1 MSEGEPTVNKF
12 LLIPSKKAAI
22 ALSIALLVPAAGFAA
37 TPEGNSQ
44 FNLSGIQIAQGLP
57 PLQGYVVTAP
67 AGTYMQATLQ
77 STISSEFARPG
88 DRVVATL
95 GTPLAAG
102 GSIVLPAGSQV
113 EGQVVAVEDAG
124 RLGKNGSLDIRFT
137 SAMTPTGQR
146 VPISARIQTE
156 DGTGV
161 LKGGS
166 TKGRVGKAALRT
178 GVGAGLGAALGTA
191 MGPLSGGKVG
201 RGAIYGTAIG
211 GGLGALYAGAKK
223 GEDAVLNAGE
233 PINLVLDAPV
243 TVSPQD
249 NFSQQQQPYNN
260 PYNQPYN
267 SQPYGQPASPSGNP
281 YGQPANPYNG
291 GGYYGG

>member
-1 MSEGEPTVNKF
+1 MNKF
-12 LLIPSKKAAI
+12 LLIQSRKAVI
-22 ALSIALLVPAAGFAA
+22 ALSIALLVPAAGFAE
-37 TPEGNSQ
+37 TPTY
-44 FNLSGIQIAQGLP
+44 IAQGLP

-67 AGTYMQATLQ
+67 AGTYMQATVQ
-77 STISSEFARPG
+77 SAISSEFARPG

-124 RLGKNGSLDIRFT
+124 RVGKNGTLDIRFT
-137 SAMTPTGQR
+137 SAIAPTGQR
-146 VPISARIQTE
+146 IPISARIQTE
-156 DGTGV
+156 DGSGV
-161 LKGGS
+161 IRGGT

-223 GEDAVLNAGE
+223 GEPAVLNAGE

-243 TVSPQD
+243 TVSPQ
-249 NFSQQQQPYNN
+249 SAPQQQQYND

-267 SQPYGQPASPSGNP
+267 SQPYGQPANPYGNP
-281 YGQPANPYNG
+281 YGQPANPYDG